1 LFFYEEKE
9 WEREWERNG
18 NGNKVKSKCFL
29 ISRPKFLFCFF
40 KEWKGETTV
49 DDSGSAGRKERI

>member
-1 LFFYEEKE
+1 MRKKKGKE
-9 WEREWERNG
+9 NG
-18 NGNKVKSKCFL
+18 NGNKSKNFL

-49 DDSGSAGRKERI
+49 DDSGSAGRKEGEDLTRERI